1 MDSMRSKA
9 QKMMPHIMALNKN
22 PTMGMKNNRQPKP
35 GVSNLTAY
43 AQGGSVKKYPSKD
56 FGDFGRLP
64 SDKMDFVKGRTPSKV
79 FDTDAYMSGKTAGMN
94 RQSKA
99 KEDSALNAYANRG
112 RDYIKDKLDD
122 ADVAISK
129 RIGLTERAKNKES
142 FRMGLKEEGYAKGGK
157 VMAKGGAADKKQ
169 DKSMLSRHNKLMH
182 PGQKSKLMH
191 GGMVKGYEKG
201 GGLVTRGDKANIKA
215 RAAEYAKKT
224 AEMLKEANKPLS
236 KVKGFL
242 TDNVE
247 KMKEAVKS
255 VGRPDYRDSPLK
267 KTVQSA
273 ANLGKGTLK
282 LGRLVTPAGAFL
294 TTMSPSSLNEGE
306 DDRMRKINKD
316 FSEKPESLRDYKGPS
331 TDIKIN
337 MPKLPSIPGMQ
348 TAKKMSPFEKA
359 FDAARKEK
367 GAGKTF
373 TFNDEKFSTNIKEE
387 GYKKGG
393 MVKAKGDKKKVMGT
407 VGEAKALMNAMK
419 KVRRPA
425 TPMPGA
431 RMAGL
436 GMAPPMAPPMMTPPM
451 KHGGKVMKKAANGAA
466 KLRKKSPMPNKIK
479 MMFYKKGV

>member
-1 MDSMRSKA
+1 MDSMRIKA
-9 QKMMPHIMALNKN
+9 QKMMPSIMALNKN

-43 AQGGSVKKYPSKD
+43 AQGGSVKKNPSKD

-64 SDKMDFVKGRTPSKV
+64 SDKMDFVKGRTPSKI

-182 PGQKSKLMH
+182 PGQKSKLMS
-191 GGMVKGYEKG
+191 GGMVKGYKEG
-201 GGLVTRGDKANIKA
+201 GGLLSRLYSKDLGKAYSKK
-215 RAAEYAKKT
+215 EPEAKK
-224 AEMLKEANKPLS
+224 KDDNDKPGLIGRLYS
-236 KVKGFL
+236 K
-242 TDNVE
+242 D
-247 KMKEAVKS
+247 
-255 VGRPDYRDSPLK
+255 
-267 KTVQSA
+267 
-273 ANLGKGTLK
+273 LGKAYSGKT
-282 LGRLVTPAGAFL
+282 GAA
-294 TTMSPSSLNEGE
+294 TA
-306 DDRMRKINKD
+306 
-316 FSEKPESLRDYKGPS
+316 EKPESLKNYKGPS

-337 MPKLPSIPGMQ
+337 MPKLPSINM
-348 TAKKMSPFEKA
+348 AKKSRNKDEDKPRSDDYFVKRA
-359 FDAARKEK
+359 QQRNKETAPSDDYK
-367 GAGKTF
+367 P
-373 TFNDEKFSTNIKEE
+373 S

-393 MVKAKGDKKKVMGT
+393 KVKGDKKKVMGT

-436 GMAPPMAPPMMTPPM
+436 GMAPPMAPQMMAPPM
-451 KHGGKVMKKAANGAA
+451 KRGGKVMKRAAGRSTKRHTN
-466 KLRKKSPMPNKIK
+466 S
-479 MMFYKKGV
+479 KGV

>member
-22 PTMGMKNNRQPKP
+22 PTMGMKNNRQPMP
-35 GVSNLTAY
+35 GVSNLTA
-43 AQGGSVKKYPSKD
+43 
-56 FGDFGRLP
+56 
-64 SDKMDFVKGRTPSKV
+64 
-79 FDTDAYMSGKTAGMN
+79 
-94 RQSKA
+94 
-99 KEDSALNAYANRG
+99 
-112 RDYIKDKLDD
+112 
-122 ADVAISK
+122 
-129 RIGLTERAKNKES
+129 
-142 FRMGLKEEGYAKGGK
+142 YAKGGK

-182 PGQKSKLMH
+182 PGQKSKLMS

-201 GGLVTRGDKANIKA
+201 GGIVTRGDKANIRA
-215 RAAEYAKKT
+215 RNAGYAKKA
-224 AEMLKEANKPLS
+224 AEMLEEANKPLS
-236 KVKGFL
+236 KVKSFL

-282 LGRLVTPAGAFL
+282 LGKLVTPVGAFL

-316 FSEKPESLRDYKGPS
+316 FSEKPESLKNYKGPS
-331 TDIKIN
+331 TDTKIN
-337 MPKLPSIPGMQ
+337 MPKLPSINI
-348 TAKKMSPFEKA
+348 AKKSRNKDEDKPRSDDYFIKRA
-359 FDAARKEK
+359 QKRNKETAPSDDYK
-367 GAGKTF
+367 R
-373 TFNDEKFSTNIKEE
+373 S

-393 MVKAKGDKKKVMGT
+393 KVKGDKKKVMGT

-436 GMAPPMAPPMMTPPM
+436 GMAPPMAPQMMAPPM
-451 KHGGKVMKKAANGAA
+451 KRGGKVMKKAAGGS
-466 KLRKKSPMPNKIK
+466 KKRHTNS
-479 MMFYKKGV
+479 KGV